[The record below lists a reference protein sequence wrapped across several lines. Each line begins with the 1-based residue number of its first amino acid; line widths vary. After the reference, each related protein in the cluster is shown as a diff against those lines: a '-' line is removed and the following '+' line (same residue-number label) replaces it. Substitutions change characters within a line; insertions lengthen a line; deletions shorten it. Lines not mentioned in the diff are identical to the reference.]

1 MKNKQEELRNKCK
14 YLKWIKGIEF
24 YKIAQAIGMSEH
36 AFYNFLG
43 KNRLDLGYDTA
54 KKLEAFIKEHE

>member
-43 KNRLDLGYDTA
+43 KNRLDLGYETS
-54 KKLEAFIKEHE
+54 KKLEEYIKEHE